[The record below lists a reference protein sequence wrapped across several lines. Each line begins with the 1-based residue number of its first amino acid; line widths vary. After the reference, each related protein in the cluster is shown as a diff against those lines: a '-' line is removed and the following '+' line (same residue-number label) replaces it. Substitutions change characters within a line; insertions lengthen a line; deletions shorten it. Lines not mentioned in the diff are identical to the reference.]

1 MVPAKMSIADAL
13 YTVLRHYHENP
24 DKLYIIDKDT
34 WANNSLNDLNV
45 NKKGMKALCEYI
57 FYPSLL
63 SINSSVILS
72 EYQLPSS

>member
-34 WANNSLNDLNV
+34 WTNNSLNDLNV
-45 NKKGMKALCEYI
+45 NKKGTKALCEYI
-57 FYPSLL
+57 FHASLL
-63 SINSSVILS
+63 FH
-72 EYQLPSS
+72 